1 MQFLKTNDPIRQSRD
16 EYPNY
21 VGILEGRVSRLLVA
35 RELERDNNKGSKRY
49 CKKILDLNLD
59 SLELREDKLI
69 NLKGKTNF

>member
-59 SLELREDKLI
+59 SSELREDKLI